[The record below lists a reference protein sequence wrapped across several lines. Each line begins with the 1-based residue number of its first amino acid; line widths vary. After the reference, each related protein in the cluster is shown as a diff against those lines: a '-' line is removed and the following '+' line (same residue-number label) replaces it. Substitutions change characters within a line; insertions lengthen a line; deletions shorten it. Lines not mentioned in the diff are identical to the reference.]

1 MGLRYS
7 CLALMEHEVS
17 LLYEE
22 LVEKAGDSSV
32 GVLLSLVLEDTRKH
46 REVLLRISR
55 VMNQTWPPPE
65 AECERELGESFRWS
79 IDFARSL
86 RESLRQGTP
95 WLEVVRKLTD
105 YEGVIGEEYMTLL
118 HSRLG
123 AYEEKDA
130 AIKRILEYTAAD
142 EERHQEALRLA
153 ANLASSKK

>member
-7 CLALMEHEVS
+7 CLALMEHEIS

-32 GVLLSLVLEDTRKH
+32 GVLLFLVLEDTRKH

-105 YEGVIGEEYMTLL
+105 YEGVIGEEYIALL

-123 AYEEKDA
+123 AYGEEDA
-130 AIKRILEYTAAD
+130 AIKRILEYIAAD

-153 ANLASSKK
+153 ANLASNKK